1 MRSTLRKRTVEP
13 PICSESSKPW
23 SLARTEAR
31 VRRRFRRRSCASRLS
46 VEQTADEYQLDHM
59 AYLVGALL
67 ALLVGALATLVHL
80 DRDRAFYPTVLIVVA
95 SYYALFAV
103 MADSTHALL
112 EEGVGICVF
121 LAAAVVGFKRSLW
134 LVVLGLA
141 AHGVFD
147 LLHARVITNPG
158 VPGWWPPFC
167 SAYDVVAAGYLAS
180 LLGRRAAPE
189 AGASV

>member
-67 ALLVGALATLVHL
+67 ALLVGALATLVRL

-95 SYYALFAV
+95 SYYGLFAV
-103 MADSTHALL
+103 VAGSTRVLI
-112 EEGVGICVF
+112 EESIAICIF
-121 LAAAVVGFKRSLW
+121 LAAAVVGFKSSLW
-134 LVVLGLA
+134 LVVVGLA

-147 LLHARVITNPG
+147 LLHGRLITDPG
-158 VPGWWPPFC
+158 VPVWWPPFC
-167 SAYDVVAAGYLAS
+167 SAYDIVAAGYLAV
-180 LLGRRAAPE
+180 LLVRRPAPVAA
-189 AGASV
+189 ASP